1 MNREAE
7 ASRCIMFF
15 LLLGTVVEPFALAY
29 EVRGTVVTACRGER
43 TSFGCTLENPECQ
56 EKD

>member
-7 ASRCIMFF
+7 ASKRLMFS
-15 LLLGTVVEPFALAY
+15 LLPGTAVEPFALAY

-43 TSFGCTLENPECQ
+43 TSFGCTLENPEC
-56 EKD
+56 